1 MAKRRGGGPGA
12 ARNQGGMRDGKSVT
26 QAEAAAIDKKAAE
39 KAKAKAERKAKNQKK
54 REVKKAAVKL
64 VLDIVKGSALY
75 GDGDEGTIAAV
86 KLLTP
91 GQRFGGTRTG
101 VADIMVVAFTSEPVI
116 DEDTIWSEYK
126 LGRKEMRGICVNL
139 IKKREP
145 EKRMWIS
152 FDADEGMYTLEGE
165 GADAPE
171 GWLGYTPVDMEELE
185 I

>member
-1 MAKRRGGGPGA
+1 
-12 ARNQGGMRDGKSVT
+12 MRDGKSVT

-64 VLDIVKGSALY
+64 VLDIVKES
-75 GDGDEGTIAAV
+75 DRSEESEVKAAV

-116 DEDTIWSEYK
+116 DEDTIWNEYK

>member
-12 ARNQGGMRDGKSVT
+12 ARNTAVV
-26 QAEAAAIDKKAAE
+26 AETVDPKAAE
-39 KAKAKAERKAKNQKK
+39 KAKGKAERKAKNQKK
-54 REVKKAAVKL
+54 RDAKKAAMKL
-64 VLDIVKGSALY
+64 VLTIVKESNQS
-75 GDGDEGTIAAV
+75 DFEEDEVKAAV

-101 VADIMVVAFTSEPVI
+101 IADIIVEAFTNEPVI
-116 DEDTIWSEYK
+116 EEDTIWSEYK

-152 FDADEGMYTLEGE
+152 FDAEEGIYTLEGE
-165 GADAPE
+165 GISAPDD
-171 GWLGYTPVDMEELE
+171 WLGYTPVDMEDME